1 VQPIGNPATER
12 LQVATEIVDDSAAG
26 SAFLSVRVC
35 GQDGPAAV
43 WDDAS
48 LECALARDLIQ
59 ASGGLPSEI
68 TGPALIARFDSVASA
83 ARIARRLQ
91 WSAQGL
97 SETSH
102 PYTLSIL
109 IQSGEEVARAGLEAT
124 QVEHSAAGSIL
135 VSDAAAK
142 LLDEVPGF
150 AVRPKQK
157 GADFREIA
165 WRAAE
170 NQTTREADE
179 RVLARLIEQT
189 GRITEVR
196 SAAAATGHE
205 TVLQPA
211 PWLEPEPE
219 PRRRSRML
227 LYVGLAAVLV
237 IGAVVSFFVFRSAPA
252 KNVASTVPSP
262 AATTPAPAANTPAPT
277 TVAEPAPAPSLTR
290 AQKREELRK
299 ERAQA
304 AAAAAAAKANSQ
316 PAPAPPPPKPDTPK
330 IEVSGNCLY
339 SADQLPHLLDS
350 AEASRGRGQYKEAKR
365 KIQAVLNCDRGNSRA
380 REMLE
385 QVQRA
390 EAAQDG
396 SDPQ

>member
-1 VQPIGNPATER
+1 
-12 LQVATEIVDDSAAG
+12 VATEIVDDSPAG

-35 GQDGPAAV
+35 GQDGPAAI

-59 ASGGLPSEI
+59 SSGGIPSEI
-68 TGPALIARFDSVASA
+68 NGPALVARFESVASA

-109 IQSGEEVARAGLEAT
+109 IQSGEEVARAGLEAMQT
-124 QVEHSAAGSIL
+124 EHSAGGSIL

-150 AVRPKQK
+150 AVRPRQK
-157 GADFREIA
+157 GAEFREIA

-189 GRITEVR
+189 GRTTEVT
-196 SAAAATGHE
+196 SAAAVTGHE

-219 PRRRSRML
+219 PHRPSRTL
-227 LYVGLAAVLV
+227 LWAGLAAVV
-237 IGAVVSFFVFRSAPA
+237 VVGVVVSIFVFRSAPE
-252 KNVASTVPSP
+252 KKVASAAPPQAVTAP
-262 AATTPAPAANTPAPT
+262 AQSATTPAPTAVAAS
-277 TVAEPAPAPSLTR
+277 APAPSLTR

-299 ERAQA
+299 EKAQA

-316 PAPAPPPPKPDTPK
+316 PAPAPPQPKPDTPK
-330 IEVSGNCLY
+330 IEVSGSCLY
-339 SADQLPHLLDS
+339 SADQIPHLLDS

-365 KIQAVLNCDRGNSRA
+365 KIQAVLNCDRNNSRA

-385 QVQRA
+385 KVQQA

-396 SDPQ
+396 SD